1 MTDDTN
7 TPDEIIDPETIEPET
22 IGEAV
27 ENLIEQK
34 IDDVLISEVNTAPD
48 IPIQVTHN
56 DNRFLA
62 IETWLDGLQTKIEGF
77 ETWIQTQTQLLS
89 ATQDQIKMLQQ
100 IAIQPP
106 IVVEVEPST
115 TQQALEVE
123 PEVNQEPVANEPEPV
138 VDQEPPPPDYSK
150 MRQKHRPKEAR
161 DYL

>member
-1 MTDDTN
+1 MSDDNN
-7 TPDEIIDPETIEPET
+7 TDEIIEPET

-34 IDDVLISEVNTAPD
+34 IDESIDNALPEVNPAPE
-48 IPIQVTHN
+48 IPVPF
-56 DNRFLA
+56 DLYSNRFLA

-106 IVVEVEPST
+106 IVLEVEPST

-123 PEVNQEPVANEPEPV
+123 PEVNQEPVANEAEPV

>member
-7 TPDEIIDPETIEPET
+7 TPDEIIAPET

-34 IDDVLISEVNTAPD
+34 IDESIDDVLIEEVNTTPD
-48 IPIQVTHN
+48 ILILPNVN

-106 IVVEVEPST
+106 IVVEVEPSI

-123 PEVNQEPVANEPEPV
+123 PEVNQEPVVNEPDPAE
-138 VDQEPPPPDYSK
+138 DQEPPPPDYSK

>member
-1 MTDDTN
+1 MIDDTN
-7 TPDEIIDPETIEPET
+7 TPDEIIDPKT

-34 IDDVLISEVNTAPD
+34 IDESIDNVLPEVNTIPD
-48 IPIQVTHN
+48 IPILPNVN

-100 IAIQPP
+100 MAIQPP
-106 IVVEVEPST
+106 IVEEVEPST
-115 TQQALEVE
+115 TQQVLEVE
-123 PEVNQEPVANEPEPV
+123 PGVNQEPVANEPDPV
-138 VDQEPPPPDYSK
+138 EDQEPPPPDYSN

>member
-1 MTDDTN
+1 MIDDTN
-7 TPDEIIDPETIEPET
+7 TPDEIIDPET

-34 IDDVLISEVNTAPD
+34 IDESIDNVLPEVNTIPD
-48 IPIQVTHN
+48 IPILPNVN

-115 TQQALEVE
+115 TQQVLEVE